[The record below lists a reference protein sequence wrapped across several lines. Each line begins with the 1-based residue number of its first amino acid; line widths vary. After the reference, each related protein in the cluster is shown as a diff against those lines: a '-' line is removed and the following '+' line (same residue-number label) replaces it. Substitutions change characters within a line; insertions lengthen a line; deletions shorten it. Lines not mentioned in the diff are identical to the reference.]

1 MKKKLEI
8 ACFDLDSALIAAR
21 TGADRIEF
29 CASLHEGGTS
39 PEVKTVK
46 NLLKEVSIPV
56 FVMVR
61 PRGGNFVYTPGEF
74 ELMKIQLKEYATIG
88 VQGLV
93 FGCLNSENEIDE
105 EKSQILL
112 ELAGNLPCTFYCCVD
127 HTPDL
132 FFAVE
137 KIAEMG
143 FKRVLTSGGKGNA
156 ADNIP
161 VLTELVSKFQGVGIL
176 PGGGVRSSNIEKL
189 MGTGALEFH
198 SSGITPDSNPL
209 ADPAEIRRLLHAI
222 G

>member
-1 MKKKLEI
+1 MKRKLEI

-21 TGADRIEF
+21 AGAHRIEF
-29 CASLHEGGTS
+29 CASLPEGGTS
-39 PEVKTVK
+39 PHLKTVK
-46 NLLKEVSIPV
+46 SLLKEVNIPV

-61 PRGGNFVYTPGEF
+61 PRGGDFVYTPGEF
-74 ELMKIQLKEYATIG
+74 ELMKLQVKEFREAG

-93 FGCLNSENEIDE
+93 FGCLTEQNEIDE
-105 EKSQILL
+105 ERNGILL
-112 ELAGNLPCTFYCCVD
+112 ELAGTLPCTFHRAVD

-137 KIAEMG
+137 KLAEMG

-156 ADNIP
+156 MDHVD
-161 VLTELVSKFQGVGIL
+161 VLTELVNKFIGIGIL

-189 MGTGALEFH
+189 LTTGATEFH
-198 SSGITPDSNPL
+198 SSGITIDSNQQ
-209 ADPAEIRRLLHAI
+209 ADPAEIRKLLHAI